1 MKTRQDAVRRP
12 SAAKKTQKA
21 KKGKTTSPPPAARNR
36 GWLVSLGAIAALMTG
51 GAIIAGGIWFSI
63 LWMINPNSLVW
74 LNRFLPEWTHIPV
87 NEASPPKTLAT
98 IQAEIRQTGFIPGE
112 ELSLN
117 SETETQGISIL
128 IPLLK
133 SEPNCQADCQKIV
146 ELRVYQPTEAK
157 GSEVTYRLVNQ
168 LPIKEPEEY
177 FVLSSLSN
185 TKATNVDGYN
195 SVPLTKI
202 SPFNDKAPSTGLWFN
217 LSGEK
222 INDGSNLYY
231 GQVIHYNPDQT
242 HLSVM
247 VEWTSPNELQPYWQQ
262 VTGSATSELV
272 VNQTVGLEPKF
283 KVYQIQPRK
292 FVPDP
297 IYLQEISLSTPALN
311 TPSYRNALMLS
322 QNGLW
327 SLASQL
333 LQREIKP
340 NLSGSAGAQIDLIK
354 LHSQFTQSQAEQTWA
369 TPSQQILANLIDGR
383 FADAL
388 QLFQTSTTDQLA
400 LQEIISL
407 LKTDS
412 GGLWQRVNAA
422 LDANRNCGLDGL
434 CEQSKQEAI
443 LDTNIKSWGALIIA
457 AKQGRA
463 KAIAWLKQLSP
474 TESETTP
481 SPSDAQIYALLDYLD
496 GGIAQA
502 APINSHASQIIGTA
516 QKITTINPADW
527 LQPGAGD
534 LAVENEELGTEKET
548 KENKQKNEKSPATP
562 KTQQPTTNNKK
573 PIINNKPPQKEANQV
588 WYQIQ
593 VAAFHDGQKWKQT
606 PFVDLLIPKIAPG
619 KRLWQYLGLDTN
631 TEIQIAVWTSEGS
644 QEATIATIK
653 AVSYRGGVIQLLAAG
668 YPLSA
673 KGRSRPLAYSETAM
687 HPLEPGS
694 ITLSDLNQLQP
705 QWVAKILP
713 VLSQELI
720 KSGKR
725 SPTANSSVAA
735 MLQDLG
741 YWSIQPVD
749 LTGNNQQEA
758 VLTLYEDISGN
769 LKKSDDKQPLKDN
782 PQYKPRTIIFSDTGA
797 VIYSEFAKD
806 SNNSLT
812 AIADLGDGGTPALIL
827 NGETSYSIKRWV
839 EQSKR
844 FE

>member
-12 SAAKKTQKA
+12 STAKKTQPAFKS
-21 KKGKTTSPPPAARNR
+21 KTTSSPPPPRKR
-36 GWLVSLGAIAALMTG
+36 GWLVSLGAIAAIITG
-51 GAIIAGGIWFSI
+51 GAIVAGGIWLSI
-63 LWMINPNSLVW
+63 LWMIDPNSVVW

-87 NEASPPKTLAT
+87 NEASPPQTLAT
-98 IQAEIRQTGFIPGE
+98 IEAEIRQNGFIPAE
-112 ELSLN
+112 ALSLN
-117 SETETQGISIL
+117 SETETQATSIL

-133 SEPNCQADCQKIV
+133 SEPNCQTDCQKIV

-157 GSEVTYRLVNQ
+157 STEVTYRLVNQ
-168 LPIKEPEEY
+168 LTIKEPEEY
-177 FVLSSLSN
+177 FVLSSLSD
-185 TKATNVDGYN
+185 TKATNVDGYH

-202 SPFNDKAPSTGLWFN
+202 TPLSDKAPSTGLWFN
-217 LSGEK
+217 LSGERV
-222 INDGSNLYY
+222 NDGTNLYY

-262 VTGSATSELV
+262 VTGNTTSELV

-283 KVYQIQPRK
+283 KVYRIQPRK
-292 FVPDP
+292 FVPNP
-297 IYLQEISLSTPALN
+297 IYLQEISLATPAAN
-311 TPSYRNALMLS
+311 TPTYRNGLILA

-327 SLASQL
+327 SLAWQL
-333 LQREIKP
+333 LQREIKS
-340 NLSGSAGAQIDLIK
+340 NLSDSVVAQIDVIK
-354 LHSQFTQSQAEQTWA
+354 LHAQFTQSQAEQTWA
-369 TPSQQILANLIDGR
+369 TPSQAILTNLIDGR
-383 FADAL
+383 FPEAL
-388 QLFQTSTTDQLA
+388 QLFQTSISDTIA
-400 LQEIISL
+400 LQEITSM
-407 LKTDS
+407 LKTDT

-422 LDANRNCGLDGL
+422 LDVNRNCGLEGL
-434 CEQSKQEAI
+434 CDKSKQETI

-474 TESETTP
+474 TASQTTP
-481 SPSDAQIYALLDYLD
+481 SPTDTQIYALLDYLD
-496 GGIAQA
+496 GAIAQST
-502 APINSHASQIIGTA
+502 PTNSHLSQIIGTA
-516 QKITTINPADW
+516 QKITTIKPTDW
-527 LQPGAGD
+527 LQPTDAN
-534 LAVENEELGTEKET
+534 LAVGIEEAGTEKET
-548 KENKQKNEKSPATP
+548 KENKQKTANIPPKNQQP
-562 KTQQPTTNNKK
+562 KTNQ
-573 PIINNKPPQKEANQV
+573 KPPEKEVNQV

-593 VAAFHDGQKWKQT
+593 VAAFHDGQKWKQK
-606 PFVDLLIPKIAPG
+606 PFIDLLIPTISPG
-619 KRLWQYLGLDTN
+619 KRLWQYLGLDTSS
-631 TEIQIAVWTSEGS
+631 EIQIAVWTPEGS

-668 YPLSA
+668 YPLPA
-673 KGRSRPLAYSETAM
+673 TKRSLPLAYSETAM
-687 HPLEPGS
+687 RPLETGS

-725 SPTANSSVAA
+725 DTQANSSVAA

-741 YWSIQPVD
+741 YWSIQPID
-749 LTGNNQQEA
+749 LTGNNQPEA
-758 VLTLYEDISGN
+758 VLTLYEDLSGN
-769 LKKSDDKQPLKDN
+769 LKKLDEQQPLKDN

-797 VIYSEFAKD
+797 LLYSEFTKD
-806 SNNSLT
+806 SNNALT

-827 NGETSYSIKRWV
+827 NSERSYSIKRWL